1 MSLETLED
9 EAEYEYW
16 YQIIADDIKQKIID
30 QFGDDNTRK
39 VELSQ
44 IYDAL

>member
-16 YQIIADDIKQKIID
+16 YEIIADDIKQKIIESL
-30 QFGDDNTRK
+30 GTENSRT
-39 VELSQ
+39 VSLSE
-44 IYDAL
+44 IYDIL